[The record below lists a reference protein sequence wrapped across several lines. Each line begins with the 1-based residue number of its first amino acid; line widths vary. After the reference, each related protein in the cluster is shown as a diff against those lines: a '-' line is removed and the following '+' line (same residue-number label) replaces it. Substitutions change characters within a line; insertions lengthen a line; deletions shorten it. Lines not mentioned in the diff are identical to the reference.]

1 MIKFNGID
9 LQDIAPVKIEDIDVS
24 PIALSPVTRPR
35 PIQYGSEFVRMSG
48 GTRKV
53 TITFALLEMNRDERE
68 NAAQAIREWAS
79 TDVESVLELP
89 HFATRHLECICTML
103 PDFSYRKWWEN
114 KLRIEFTCFNNVYW
128 TSNDVIEV
136 PCGVA
141 FSIGG
146 SAQPLMTIE
155 RNGVTKLTD
164 QVYTNGVE
172 AMTFSQIPAGN
183 MVIDLNR
190 QTAQI
195 GQTSIMQYYDPT
207 STWMIPKVGAY
218 QVIYGTGTIKYRER
232 WV

>member
-1 MIKFNGID
+1 MIKFNGVD

-24 PIALSPVTRPR
+24 PISLSPVARPR
-35 PIQYGSEFVRMSG
+35 PIQFGSEFVRMSG
-48 GTRKV
+48 STRKI
-53 TITFALLEMNRDERE
+53 TITFALLVEDKDERE
-68 NAAQAIREWAS
+68 QAAQAIRDWAS
-79 TDVESVLELP
+79 TENESVLELP

-114 KLRIEFTCFNNVYW
+114 KLRVEFTCFNNPFW
-128 TSNDVIEV
+128 TSNDIIEV

-155 RNGVTKLTD
+155 RTGVTKLTD
-164 QVYTNGVE
+164 QVYTNGIE
-172 AMTFSQIPAGN
+172 AMTFSQIPAGS